1 MSSERIRELLAE
13 LRQEAGSATIDTDT
27 RAALRQLDADIH
39 RLLDPA
45 DEANEGED
53 LVERARQIEA
63 ELAANHPLFERCM
76 REVIDALVKIGV

>member
-1 MSSERIRELLAE
+1 MSSERIQELLAQ
-13 LRQEAGSATIDTDT
+13 LRQETGSATIDSDT

-45 DEANEGED
+45 DEASEGGE

-63 ELAANHPLFERCM
+63 ELAAKHPVFERCM
-76 REVIDALVKIGV
+76 REVIDALVKIGF